1 MRVRV
6 CRATLGPSQE
16 TLKYHKANRG
26 YCINRLSRLLTE
38 GTTGVKHP
46 AKPVTGKSDAYALE
60 SLREARESHWDTRR
74 RCIGPN
80 DCSDIEQSEPA
91 KSALTVRVAAV
102 FRTHAG
108 WVLHIATERR
118 QIRVPVPDPMVRS
131 ATGCA
136 AQGNDQ
142 FIRGGSVID

>member
-1 MRVRV
+1 MRVQV

-60 SLREARESHWDTRR
+60 SL
-74 RCIGPN
+74 
-80 DCSDIEQSEPA
+80 
-91 KSALTVRVAAV
+91 
-102 FRTHAG
+102 
-108 WVLHIATERR
+108 ERR
-118 QIRVPVPDPMVRS
+118 AK
-131 ATGCA
+131 ATGT
-136 AQGNDQ
+136 
-142 FIRGGSVID
+142 RGGDVSGRTIAQTLNRANQQKVL